1 MRTLLVLLAASRADE
16 TCLPCDYDNLR
27 VPRSVAFRLPDA
39 KFYVDHTDGK
49 DASFDAIFRYW
60 DDVRAANGTTPETA
74 CNTPLAAPNAV
85 AALAKV
91 ARRGA
96 RKGALVAFVGDSFMR
111 IAWQRLVQTLA
122 RGSAAVLRG
131 TQFNGKTYHMDHVVC
146 CPAVSLEPFSTAPL
160 NADARPGE
168 GCLAWTAPPAD
179 RLEFAD
185 DRLRSS
191 LKRGDVCIAQYMAG
205 AAWTQTRDF
214 LQKAVEMGLA
224 PDLLAVDSGLG
235 YKDHDDGGVSRAFDA
250 WLDVTAPHLATNG
263 THLVVVTPTHNPFYG
278 WLNPLAPTQN
288 EFRSSWRSETATY
301 EHIRETIALLPPE
314 VRRLI
319 STAPLAQ
326 IAAVDAC
333 GLSTRFPHRSYAKV
347 PRADADETRRH
358 CNGGWRPLD
367 IHLGGGAYLYLL
379 EFLLLP
385 LAAEARL
392 CDAAPYRP
400 AAESDLAREV
410 LPKFV
415 RSMRYSPGCVDPAT
429 GVLKPRA
436 TRARHCGVP
445 RQDGYG

>member
-1 MRTLLVLLAASRADE
+1 M
-16 TCLPCDYDNLR
+16 
-27 VPRSVAFRLPDA
+27 
-39 KFYVDHTDGK
+39 
-49 DASFDAIFRYW
+49 
-60 DDVRAANGTTPETA
+60 
-74 CNTPLAAPNAV
+74 
-85 AALAKV
+85 
-91 ARRGA
+91 
-96 RKGALVAFVGDSFMR
+96 
-111 IAWQRLVQTLA
+111 QTLA

-168 GCLAWTAPPAD
+168 GCVAWTAPPAD

-314 VRRLI
+314 VRRHGRCRNRQSRCLLNGSECSWWGMGPCNALEGRHRHRFYQNSKQLRFCQFLTHWLI
-319 STAPLAQ
+319 STQ
-326 IAAVDAC
+326 
-333 GLSTRFPHRSYAKV
+333 G
-347 PRADADETRRH
+347 
-358 CNGGWRPLD
+358 
-367 IHLGGGAYLYLL
+367 
-379 EFLLLP
+379 
-385 LAAEARL
+385 
-392 CDAAPYRP
+392 
-400 AAESDLAREV
+400 
-410 LPKFV
+410 
-415 RSMRYSPGCVDPAT
+415 
-429 GVLKPRA
+429 
-436 TRARHCGVP
+436 
-445 RQDGYG
+445 